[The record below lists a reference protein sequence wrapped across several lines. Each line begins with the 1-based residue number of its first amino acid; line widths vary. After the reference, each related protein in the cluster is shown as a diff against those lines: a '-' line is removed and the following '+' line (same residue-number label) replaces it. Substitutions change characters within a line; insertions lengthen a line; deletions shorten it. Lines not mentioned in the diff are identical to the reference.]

1 MFRFITTKLM
11 SLSRTRPA
19 GCEVLSRRS
28 FLVGACAVIGTACIS
43 SGVGEALATPL
54 AVEPAIE
61 PDDDLIEL
69 VQSRRRE
76 DDRRR
81 RDRGRRDRRFS
92 RRDLARQC
100 RRSRRFRNNNRRLCG
115 RVSGRSFGRRGAC
128 IQIGPLTVCE

>member
-19 GCEVLSRRS
+19 GCQVLSRRN
-28 FLVGACAVIGTACIS
+28 FLFGACAVIGTACLS
-43 SGVGEALATPL
+43 SGVGDASAAPL
-54 AVEPAIE
+54 AVDPATE
-61 PDDDLIEL
+61 PDEDLIEL
-69 VQSRRRE
+69 IQSRRR
-76 DDRRR
+76 DDGRGR
-81 RDRGRRDRRFS
+81 RDRGRRDRRHS

-115 RVSGRSFGRRGAC
+115 RVTGRSFGRRGAC